1 METDERR
8 RARLTGFDRP
18 ATLHGTELMAATRSN
33 STRAGETVRR
43 VPAHVSA
50 ARTAFYREELARHRQ
65 CLELHRE
72 YYSDRAIADVQRAIG
87 RLMSQMDR
95 FCAHEHGDR
104 LVSRLLRTIDG
115 VTRLSVWSERRKTH

>member
-1 METDERR
+1 MTNSADRLTALDR
-8 RARLTGFDRP
+8 TARLY
-18 ATLHGTELMAATRSN
+18 GTELMPPTRRN
-33 STRAGETVRR
+33 SARAGDAARC
-43 VPAHVSA
+43 VPSHVSA

-65 CLELHRE
+65 CLELQRE
-72 YYSDRAIADVQRAIG
+72 YYSDRTIADVQRAIG

-95 FCAHEHGDR
+95 FCALEHGDR

>member
-1 METDERR
+1 MPPTRR
-8 RARLTGFDRP
+8 
-18 ATLHGTELMAATRSN
+18 N
-33 STRAGETVRR
+33 SARAGEAARR
-43 VPAHVSA
+43 VPPHVSA
-50 ARTAFYREELARHRQ
+50 ARTAFYREELAKHRR
-65 CLELHRE
+65 CLELQRE
-72 YYSDRAIADVQRAIG
+72 YYSDRVIADVQCAIG